1 MKNPTRIQYKKHFKW
16 RFSILHRNEMKV
28 IDNSNYTLEY
38 IKDRN
43 ICLRTREIIDEIS
56 QIMMFVK
63 KTEELGFDNSN
74 IEMQINFIQ
83 ARLRTVNTD
92 SKSIEIISIMNKY
105 LTGIK
110 NFSLDSNLQ
119 GIFFYKQLF
128 EGTIS
133 AIVRELTILEREYS

>member
-1 MKNPTRIQYKKHFKW
+1 MKNPTRIQYKKHFKG

>member
-1 MKNPTRIQYKKHFKW
+1 
-16 RFSILHRNEMKV
+16 MKV